1 MKSNKKLYKQIK
13 LNKMKKQEVR
23 NIIQLSNHLSIDK
36 RELFDQINEKNE
48 SFEVENYTFL
58 SEDEALKDVINMYE
72 CDEYL
77 LGSFYASFIDDFVY
91 LNLEDIISIQESDKN
106 HILGKIILN
115 SGKLD
120 EMMEEYI
127 RLDGYGHALNSYD
140 GNYDEINLNG
150 IDYIYFRNN

>member
-13 LNKMKKQEVR
+13 LNKMEKQEVR